1 MSEDQRQQQRIRAVA
16 LMCRVYVGSIHYEL
30 TEDDLR
36 KAFIHFGPIKVC
48 TPSEIKL
55 YSLKMY
61 KLLHFQYI
69 VPSVYKIWKVKK
81 LGNIPNPHPDSLS
94 TNSNQKP

>member
-48 TPSEIKL
+48 TDSGLSEVSKLSEIKL
-55 YSLKMY
+55 FSWKMY
-61 KLLHFQYI
+61 KLLHFQY
-69 VPSVYKIWKVKK
+69 VYST
-81 LGNIPNPHPDSLS
+81 LGL
-94 TNSNQKP
+94 